1 MVVVLQSDIHL
12 EFSIC
17 GVVCVVPRSFQ
28 GLDFSRILMGERCA
42 ASVGRGQ
49 FCAKKTAAIKRLLFG
64 LKFELQPNPKLG
76 SPPVSLMNRFFQ
88 HAIG

>member
-1 MVVVLQSDIHL
+1 
-12 EFSIC
+12 
-17 GVVCVVPRSFQ
+17 
-28 GLDFSRILMGERCA
+28 MGERCA

-76 SPPVSLMNRFFQ
+76 SPSVRAVLRSV
-88 HAIG
+88 